1 MTFARLRAGY
11 EKFLEAIVML
21 LMVVLFL
28 EVMIGVIYRMSGASL
43 SWYDEIASVLL
54 AWITYYGAAL
64 AAIKR
69 AHIGCPA
76 PIAALKPRYRLP
88 LTLIG
93 EACVFGFLILLA
105 WVGFAVMN
113 VLATD
118 YLVSLPEVSVAYTQS
133 VIPIGAVLFI
143 IAEALA
149 LPDIVRE
156 ARGLKPSGT
165 NVAMEASH

>member
-11 EKFLEAIVML
+11 EKFLEAIVIF
-21 LMVVLFL
+21 LMIVLFC
-28 EVMIGVIYRMSGASL
+28 EVTVGVVFRMSGASL

-54 AWITYYGAAL
+54 AWLTYYGAAL

-76 PIAALKPRYRLP
+76 PIAALKPILRVP
-88 LTLIG
+88 LTLLG
-93 EACVFGFLILLA
+93 EAFVFAFLIVLA
-105 WVGFAVMN
+105 WMGYAVLD

-118 YLVSLPEVSVAYTQS
+118 FLVSIPEVSVAYTQS

-143 IAEALA
+143 IAEALS

-156 ARGLKPSGT
+156 ARMGKMTGT
-165 NVAMEASH
+165 NAAMESSH

>member
-1 MTFARLRAGY
+1 MTFARIRAGY
-11 EKFLEAIVML
+11 EAFLEAIVML
-21 LMVVLFL
+21 LMVVMFC
-28 EVMIGVIYRMSGASL
+28 EVTIGVVFRMVGESL
-43 SWYDEIASVLL
+43 SWYDEVASVLL
-54 AWITYYGAAL
+54 AWLTYYGAAL

-76 PIAALKPRYRLP
+76 PIAALPPRFRLP

-93 EACVFGFLILLA
+93 EAFVFSFLILLA
-105 WVGFAVMN
+105 WIGYFVLD

-118 YLVSLPEVSVAYTQS
+118 YLVSLPDISVAYTQS

-143 IAEALA
+143 IAEAFA

-156 ARGLKPSGT
+156 ARGLKPAGG

>member
-1 MTFARLRAGY
+1 MTFSRLREGY
-11 EKFLEAIVML
+11 EKFLEAIVIF
-21 LMVVLFL
+21 LMVVLFC
-28 EVMIGVIYRMSGASL
+28 EVTVGVIFRMSGASL

-76 PIAALKPRYRLP
+76 PIAALKPQFRLP
-88 LTLIG
+88 LTLAG
-93 EACVFGFLILLA
+93 EACVFGFLIVLA
-105 WVGFAVMN
+105 WMGYAVLD

-118 YLVSLPEVSVAYTQS
+118 FLVSIPEVSVAYTQS

-143 IAEALA
+143 IAEAFA

-156 ARGLKPSGT
+156 ARGLKPARG
-165 NVAMEASH
+165 NVPMEASH